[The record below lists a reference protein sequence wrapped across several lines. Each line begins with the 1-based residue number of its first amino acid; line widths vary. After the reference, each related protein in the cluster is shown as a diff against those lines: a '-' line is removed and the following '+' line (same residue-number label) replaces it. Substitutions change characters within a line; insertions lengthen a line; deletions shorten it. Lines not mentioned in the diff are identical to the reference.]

1 MMRHQATG
9 FSISGSGA
17 RQRGAALI
25 IGLLLLLV
33 LTLLAVSGMRSASE
47 ELIMAGNEQYR
58 QNAFQGAE
66 AGIERA
72 IQDGG
77 FDMSTVAE
85 TVTGTVGS
93 VDYTTTITPQNSGGG
108 TGMSVGSSS
117 NAAAAFYYQV
127 ASQGTSHRG
136 AQVTT
141 WQGLSQPIP
150 SQSDTFTPNTV
161 LGSGF

>member
-1 MMRHQATG
+1 MNAG
-9 FSISGSGA
+9 NPIGGG

-72 IQDGG
+72 INNGTYDGA
-77 FDMSTVAE
+77 TVNTVGGTIGTTDFSA
-85 TVTGTVGS
+85 TVT
-93 VDYTTTITPQNSGGG
+93 PQFGGAAFSG
-108 TGMSVGSSS
+108 VAGSSS
-117 NAAAAFYYQV
+117 EAASGIFYEIN
-127 ASQGTSHRG
+127 SQGSSTRG

-141 WQGLSQPIP
+141 WQGVMQMVPTAGGATSA
-150 SQSDTFTPNTV
+150 NAG
-161 LGSGF
+161 LGTGF

>member
-1 MMRHQATG
+1 MRQHQSST
-9 FSISGSGA
+9 

-58 QNAFQGAE
+58 QNAFQSAE

-72 IQDGG
+72 INAGTFDGATTNAVTG
-77 FDMSTVAE
+77 SMGSNDYSA
-85 TVTGTVGS
+85 TVT
-93 VDYTTTITPQNSGGG
+93 PQFGGATFSGV
-108 TGMSVGSSS
+108 SGSSS
-117 NAAAAFYYQV
+117 EAAAGIFYEI
-127 ASQGTSHRG
+127 ASQGTSSRG

-141 WQGLSQPIP
+141 WQGMVQLVP
-150 SQSDTFTPNTV
+150 SAGGAVTGNTG
-161 LGSGF
+161 LGTSF

>member
-1 MMRHQATG
+1 MRRYPSVNAG
-9 FSISGSGA
+9 NPIGGG

-72 IQDGG
+72 INNGTYDGATVN
-77 FDMSTVAE
+77 TVA
-85 TVTGTVGS
+85 GAVGS
-93 VDYTTTITPQNSGGG
+93 TNYTATITPQYGGAAF
-108 TGMSVGSSS
+108 TGIAGSSS
-117 NAAAAFYYQV
+117 EAASGIFYEI
-127 ASQGTSHRG
+127 ASQGASVRS

-141 WQGLSQPIP
+141 WQGLIQLVPTAGGATTS
-150 SQSDTFTPNTV
+150 NAG
-161 LGSGF
+161 LGTGF